1 MVITR
6 VIWWQVVYGYGR
18 IPCIKI
24 AQKE

>member
-18 IPCIKI
+18 ILCIKI
-24 AQKE
+24 VQKE